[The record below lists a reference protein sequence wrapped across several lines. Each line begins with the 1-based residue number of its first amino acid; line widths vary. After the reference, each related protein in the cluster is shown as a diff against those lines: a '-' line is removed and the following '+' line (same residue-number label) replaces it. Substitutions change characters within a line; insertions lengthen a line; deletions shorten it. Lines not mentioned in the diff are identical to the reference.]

1 MSAKK
6 INGFTLLELMIVLAV
21 LAVVSAIAIPA
32 YQKYVVRTNITDVQ
46 TAMIQV
52 AQKLAIYKLAN
63 NDYNTTLSNR
73 AIYGGTSFPLTGAAK
88 YTLILNPS
96 PSTNAQIT
104 AASSSTLS
112 NSWELDAV
120 PVATGKQAGSGVVR
134 LNDQGQRCWSQTA
147 TTSPCTLSATSSWET
162 R

>member
-1 MSAKK
+1 
-6 INGFTLLELMIVLAV
+6 
-21 LAVVSAIAIPA
+21 
-32 YQKYVVRTNITDVQ
+32 
-46 TAMIQV
+46 MIQV

-73 AIYGGTSFPLTGAAK
+73 AIYGGANFPLTGTAK

-96 PSTNAQIT
+96 PATNAQIT
-104 AASSSTLS
+104 AATSSTLS

-120 PVATGKQAGSGVVR
+120 PVATEKQAGNGVVR

-147 TTSPCTLSATSSWET
+147 TASPCTLSSTSSWEA